1 VNSTAASTATAPGPA
16 SLEIDALRIRF
27 GGIEVVTGLSLSLMP
42 TQRMALI
49 GPNGAGKSSVIN
61 AACGAVR
68 AAAGTIKLDG
78 RDVTRWPVYRRTRA
92 GLGRT
97 FQNLEVFSTMS
108 VEENLLVP
116 LEAARRVGIGGRAE
130 RAQLRQRADLLLVE
144 LGLQSS
150 RHRLVNELPYGFR
163 KLVEVGRCLVRE
175 PRVVLLDEPA
185 AGLDDAE
192 KLEFVE
198 RLEGLLDLTRPAVLL
213 VEHDMMTVERM
224 CPTAVVVLDA
234 GQIVATGSF
243 SEIAQNPA
251 VITAYLGTGRTSGAE

>member
-1 VNSTAASTATAPGPA
+1 VSDAATLPAAAPGRT
-16 SLEIDALRIRF
+16 SLEIDSLRIRF
-27 GGIEVVTGLSLSLMP
+27 GGVEVVAALSLSLMP
-42 TQRMALI
+42 AQRMALI

-68 AAAGTIKLDG
+68 AAGGTIRLDG
-78 RDVTRWPVYRRTRA
+78 RDVTRWPAYRRVRA

-108 VEENLLVP
+108 VEENLQVP
-116 LEAARRVGIGGRAE
+116 LEAARRLGIAGRAE
-130 RAQLRQRADLLLVE
+130 RARLAERANLVLAE
-144 LGLQSS
+144 LGLGPS
-150 RHRLVNELPYGFR
+150 RHRPVNELPYGFR

-175 PRVVLLDEPA
+175 PHVVFLDEPA
-185 AGLDDAE
+185 AGLDDSE

-198 RLEGLLDLTRPAVLL
+198 RLEGLLDLSDPAVLL

-224 CPTAVVVLDA
+224 CPGAVVVLDA

-243 SEIAQNPA
+243 REIAQNPA
-251 VITAYLGTGRTSGAE
+251 VITAYLGSGGGRRAE